1 MFVIECFLLNICYIE
16 KMNITNPPFI
26 LLQVTSNNVSAHKN
40 EQLFYQPPTNS
51 LNFEINILFVLNG
64 VF

>member
-1 MFVIECFLLNICYIE
+1 
-16 KMNITNPPFI
+16 MNITNPPFI
-26 LLQVTSNNVSAHKN
+26 LLKVTSNNVSAHKN

-64 VF
+64 VFERNSPFFIASE